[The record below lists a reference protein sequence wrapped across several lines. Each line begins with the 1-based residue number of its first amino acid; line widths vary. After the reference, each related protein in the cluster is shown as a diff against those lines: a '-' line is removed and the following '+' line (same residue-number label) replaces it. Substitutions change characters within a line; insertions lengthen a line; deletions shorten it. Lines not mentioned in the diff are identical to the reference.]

1 MAAHR
6 FFNLRKGLSEVDFLG
21 QHCGSLGNRASS
33 TTERCAAQHKG
44 KEQRA
49 HDFRARAEDFT
60 RQTLRDSNDLI
71 SPKKRIGDGNLRSDA
86 AVS

>member
-1 MAAHR
+1 MRKQRRDMRMAAHR

-44 KEQRA
+44 NEQRA
-49 HDFRARAEDFT
+49 HDFRAET
-60 RQTLRDSNDLI
+60 SRDANI
-71 SPKKRIGDGNLRSDA
+71 IFF
-86 AVS
+86 